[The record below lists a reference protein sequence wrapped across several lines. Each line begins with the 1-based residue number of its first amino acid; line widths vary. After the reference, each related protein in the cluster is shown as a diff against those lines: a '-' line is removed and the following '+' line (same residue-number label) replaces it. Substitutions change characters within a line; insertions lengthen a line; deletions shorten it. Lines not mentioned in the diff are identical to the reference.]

1 MNFHLFV
8 LIATIV
14 FYIILRFYKHTVKN
28 EKKNGK
34 PKSNF
39 IYILFIPII
48 LYLTRFMYDENKLV
62 LDKLNGNIGGGNIG
76 GGNIGGGNTG
86 NNLITDVAE
95 IQSES
100 LLSIP
105 FPESSMSISSVN

>member
-1 MNFHLFV
+1 VFV

-14 FYIILRFYKHTVKN
+14 FYIILRFYKHTVEN

-39 IYILFIPII
+39 IYILFLPTI
-48 LYLTRFMYDENKLV
+48 LYLTRFMYNENKLV
-62 LDKLNGNIGGGNIG
+62 YDKLNTGGDITGGDIGK
-76 GGNIGGGNTG
+76 
-86 NNLITDVAE
+86 NLITDVGE
-95 IQSES
+95 IQSSES

-105 FPESSMSISSVN
+105 FPESSMSISSTV

>member
-1 MNFHLFV
+1 MNFHVFV

-14 FYIILRFYKHTVKN
+14 FYIILRFYKHTVEN

-39 IYILFIPII
+39 IYILFLPTI
-48 LYLTRFMYDENKLV
+48 LYLTRFMYNENKLV
-62 LDKLNGNIGGGNIG
+62 YDKLNTGGDITGGDITGGYIGK
-76 GGNIGGGNTG
+76 
-86 NNLITDVAE
+86 NLITDVGE
-95 IQSES
+95 IQSSES

-105 FPESSMSISSVN
+105 FPESSMSISSTV